1 MKNFGDFHLP
11 DLNDSEFIA
20 RVKEEQR
27 KRFEAQKRDENEF
40 SYWFHTD
47 CEAGWKRAYERW
59 A

>member
-40 SYWFHTD
+40 SYWFPQIV
-47 CEAGWKRAYERW
+47 ARSLK
-59 A
+59 